1 MKFHPVTVLLDLI
14 YPPKC
19 VLCGTLLTHHQH
31 DFCDSCRKTLPVCD
45 EKLQRTEVF
54 DGVTAAL
61 WYQGAVRGSILRYKF
76 FGRSHYSRC
85 YGRLLAAA
93 CVRLPLEDVD
103 AVTWIPV
110 SRRRRWRRGYDQ
122 SKLLAASL
130 AKALDKPLV
139 STLRKTKHNPPQST
153 LTTPEERRA
162 NVLGVYAAVSHAA
175 AGKRLLLVDDV
186 WTTGATAT
194 EAGRTLLLAGADTI
208 WMAALARSRE
218 FKENEQV
225 KPC

>member
-93 CVRLPLEDVD
+93 CVRLPLENVD

-110 SRRRRWRRGYDQ
+110 SRRRRWRRGSGCCWWTMSGPPGPRPRRRAGRCCWQ
-122 SKLLAASL
+122 GPTPFGWPHWPEAEN
-130 AKALDKPLV
+130 
-139 STLRKTKHNPPQST
+139 LRKMN
-153 LTTPEERRA
+153 R
-162 NVLGVYAAVSHAA
+162 
-175 AGKRLLLVDDV
+175 
-186 WTTGATAT
+186 
-194 EAGRTLLLAGADTI
+194 
-208 WMAALARSRE
+208 
-218 FKENEQV
+218 
-225 KPC
+225 